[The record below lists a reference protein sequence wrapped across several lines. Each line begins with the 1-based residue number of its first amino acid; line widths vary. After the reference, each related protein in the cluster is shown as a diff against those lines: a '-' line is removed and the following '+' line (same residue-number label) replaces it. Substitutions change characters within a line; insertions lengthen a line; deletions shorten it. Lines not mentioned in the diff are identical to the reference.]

1 MFIYMTMRCCPMLLM
16 SATDSSKELLP
27 NMSLRTLFIFVPL
40 LLAAVFASFLANHLE
55 RNHTI
60 AGEWHDVNDQ
70 VAAWLDAT
78 EQIAPTQLTSPEQ
91 MTDRLNINL
100 ATASELELLPFIGP
114 AKAQAIIDYR
124 KAHGTFQKLED
135 VKQVKGIG
143 DGIYAK
149 IKSKIK
155 VE

>member
-1 MFIYMTMRCCPMLLM
+1 
-16 SATDSSKELLP
+16 
-27 NMSLRTLFIFVPL
+27 MSLRTLLIFVPL
-40 LLAAVFASFLANHLE
+40 LFAAVFASFLANHLE
-55 RNHTI
+55 QNSSI

-70 VAAWLDAT
+70 VAAWLDSRDQTASN
-78 EQIAPTQLTSPEQ
+78 PLTSPEQ
-91 MTDRLNINL
+91 ITDRLNINL

-124 KAHGTFQKLED
+124 KVHGTFQKLED

-155 VE
+155 LE

>member
-1 MFIYMTMRCCPMLLM
+1 M

-27 NMSLRTLFIFVPL
+27 NMSLRTLLIFIPL
-40 LLAAVFASFLANHLE
+40 LLAAIFASFLANHLE
-55 RNHTI
+55 RNQTI
-60 AGEWHDVNDQ
+60 AGEWYDVNDQ

-91 MTDRLNINL
+91 ITDRLNINL

-124 KAHGTFQKLED
+124 KVHGTFQKLED

-155 VE
+155 LE